1 MAWYGIVRS
10 QEGHYKSDL
19 VRLWRFNAV
28 LVELL
33 DDQAV
38 GDDDDDGRDEK
49 DCDGDSP
56 DPVGAKKCRFKKI
69 NILVPEKYFYFM
81 LPEKWEWACFEVGDV
96 VIVPGRQQRHR
107 LHQTK
112 KPTRDNGEVDEQV
125 PWLETILKE
134 ILVVVHD
141 KPMKIIL
148 SW

>member
-1 MAWYGIVRS
+1 MKRLDKKIKVWESKSVDQAVEEAEVESPGSVPSLPGDAQVEADWPPAEQEGGRQGDHDEGDLSWYGMAWHDMAWSVVRG

-56 DPVGAKKCRFKKI
+56 DPVGAK
-69 NILVPEKYFYFM
+69 
-81 LPEKWEWACFEVGDV
+81 
-96 VIVPGRQQRHR
+96 
-107 LHQTK
+107 
-112 KPTRDNGEVDEQV
+112 
-125 PWLETILKE
+125 
-134 ILVVVHD
+134 
-141 KPMKIIL
+141 
-148 SW
+148 

>member
-1 MAWYGIVRS
+1 MKGLNKKIKVWESKSVDQAVEEAEVESPGSVPSLPGDAQVEADGPPAEQEGGRQGDHDEGDLSWYGMAWSVVRG

-56 DPVGAKKCRFKKI
+56 DPVGAKKSWLKHI
-69 NILVPEKYFYFM
+69 NFLVPEKYF
-81 LPEKWEWACFEVGDV
+81 
-96 VIVPGRQQRHR
+96 
-107 LHQTK
+107 
-112 KPTRDNGEVDEQV
+112 
-125 PWLETILKE
+125 
-134 ILVVVHD
+134 
-141 KPMKIIL
+141 
-148 SW
+148 